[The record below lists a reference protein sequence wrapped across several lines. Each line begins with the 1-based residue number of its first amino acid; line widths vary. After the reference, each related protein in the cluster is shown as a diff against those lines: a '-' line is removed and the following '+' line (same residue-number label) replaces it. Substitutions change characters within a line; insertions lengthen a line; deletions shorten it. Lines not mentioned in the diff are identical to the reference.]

1 MEPTAFWSS
10 DGEVAWRRDMAGNW
24 PSEWGAIVRRTMAK
38 PKPEQIGLIFACG
51 ALFQVVSRRRH
62 T

>member
-10 DGEVAWRRDMAGNW
+10 DGEVAGRRDMAGNW

-51 ALFQVVSRRRH
+51 AVF
-62 T
+62 